1 MELAPIEL
9 NRNKQKITVSMRD
22 QSIFSNS
29 QVPKLGSTVNINTS
43 IDVARAIEDRVVVIP
58 FSLQNDDFNLS
69 AQLKIFN
76 QQDKV
81 YLEFESYI
89 DQIDVSKINQNIP
102 EQNASA
108 IDIHDSKI
116 SASDIRSIFNTTD
129 VQNIKNTN
137 AG

>member
-1 MELAPIEL
+1 
-9 NRNKQKITVSMRD
+9 MRD

-29 QVPKLGSTVNINTS
+29 QVPKLGSAVNINTS
-43 IDVARAIEDRVVVIP
+43 IDVARAIEDRVAVIP
-58 FSLQNDDFNLS
+58 FSLQNEDFNLS

-102 EQNASA
+102 KELANTEGAVWLNQVITEGCNADNS
-108 IDIHDSKI
+108 
-116 SASDIRSIFNTTD
+116 F
-129 VQNIKNTN
+129 
-137 AG
+137 